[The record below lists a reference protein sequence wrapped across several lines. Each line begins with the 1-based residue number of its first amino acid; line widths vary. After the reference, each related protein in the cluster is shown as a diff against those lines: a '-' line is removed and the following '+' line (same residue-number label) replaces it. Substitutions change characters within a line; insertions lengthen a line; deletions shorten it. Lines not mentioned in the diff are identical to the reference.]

1 MTQVVKVG
9 NAQPRM
15 ENSALSYRRTKRKKP
30 AIWKVLTM
38 IMMVMNVALTATAC
52 QSRLTG
58 SDDSLNRIFLSAD
71 AAAWSWNYEK
81 ARTSLKTPLMH
92 DMSPEFSKDGL
103 EWTHALEEC
112 VDNASTSAMTVKF
125 ERLEPTESFTADM
138 VAVRAVME
146 GAIFKNSPEG
156 IEWKLES
163 A

>member
-1 MTQVVKVG
+1 
-9 NAQPRM
+9 
-15 ENSALSYRRTKRKKP
+15 
-30 AIWKVLTM
+30 
-38 IMMVMNVALTATAC
+38 
-52 QSRLTG
+52 
-58 SDDSLNRIFLSAD
+58 
-71 AAAWSWNYEK
+71 
-81 ARTSLKTPLMH
+81 MH

-103 EWTHALEEC
+103 DWTHALEEC